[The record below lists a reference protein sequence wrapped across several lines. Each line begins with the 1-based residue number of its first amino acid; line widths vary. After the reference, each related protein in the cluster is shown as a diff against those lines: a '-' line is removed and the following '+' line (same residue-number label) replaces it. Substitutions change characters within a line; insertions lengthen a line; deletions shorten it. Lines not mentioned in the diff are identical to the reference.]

1 MKAMVTFLLFFG
13 YMNVSLAQDSWKL
26 VHNGKIVLESRDEDP
41 EKNSFAIRIPSF
53 NKAGLLAVV
62 YTEAPKQKDWKRTM
76 IIVDENDNEL
86 LRKEGRTVNI
96 QNQELRSLFKKA
108 KAIEVYTMSLPAD
121 PKKAAL
127 VRVRRVHLATITLT
141 Q

>member
-26 VHNGKIVLESRDEDP
+26 VHNGKIVLESRGEDP

-76 IIVDENDNEL
+76 IIVDENE
-86 LRKEGRTVNI
+86 RVK
-96 QNQELRSLFKKA
+96 QNKR
-108 KAIEVYTMSLPAD
+108 MSAG
-121 PKKAAL
+121 
-127 VRVRRVHLATITLT
+127 VV
-141 Q
+141 